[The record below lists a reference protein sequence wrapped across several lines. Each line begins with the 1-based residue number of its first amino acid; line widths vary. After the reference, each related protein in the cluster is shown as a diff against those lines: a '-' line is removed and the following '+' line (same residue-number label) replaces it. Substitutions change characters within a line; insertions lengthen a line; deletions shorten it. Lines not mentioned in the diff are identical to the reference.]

1 MKNKPNPIP
10 AAIPNPRA
18 RPRFSVPVEGARDTN
33 QMPATAMAKPASC
46 SAVGR
51 PSVAIPK
58 ATGNT
63 APTTPEVGAL
73 VAMWP
78 AASPR

>member
-1 MKNKPNPIP
+1 
-10 AAIPNPRA
+10 
-18 RPRFSVPVEGARDTN
+18 
-33 QMPATAMAKPASC
+33 MPATAMAKPASC

-51 PSVAIPK
+51 PSVAMPK